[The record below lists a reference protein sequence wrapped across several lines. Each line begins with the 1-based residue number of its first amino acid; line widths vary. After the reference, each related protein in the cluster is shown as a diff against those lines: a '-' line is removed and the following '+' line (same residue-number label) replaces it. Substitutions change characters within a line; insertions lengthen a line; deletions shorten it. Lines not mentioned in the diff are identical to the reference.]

1 MAITLGVGAT
11 ATEECCEMLRNCE
24 PLTHPHPGETRM
36 NGQQIAQHL
45 REGSVMSL
53 LFVALN
59 ACGGRM
65 TMAAVVGLI
74 SSAVSGPD

>member
-1 MAITLGVGAT
+1 
-11 ATEECCEMLRNCE
+11 
-24 PLTHPHPGETRM
+24 M